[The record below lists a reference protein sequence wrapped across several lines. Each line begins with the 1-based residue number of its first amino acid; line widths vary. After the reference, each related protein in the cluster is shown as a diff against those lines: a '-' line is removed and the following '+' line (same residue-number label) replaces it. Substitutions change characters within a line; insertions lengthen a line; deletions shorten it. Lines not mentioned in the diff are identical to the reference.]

1 MSTIVN
7 SWQTL
12 MEANEDETVTDI
24 KFADGG
30 GVIDF
35 NNIQVTGF
43 DTTVTFNKPI
53 DFNNWEF
60 RNIYFRVAGCFYFK
74 GTITN
79 ANFLNVYSVNAYTTT
94 TSGTFKFEAF
104 NNNNITISGLFIQPM
119 NYYIIQCTKSI
130 NDAISIQNSSFK
142 FDILGNLD
150 LMSCYGSSTYYY
162 VDNCRFDFNII
173 WRETTQPSLRSDYA
187 SFTNC
192 LFTGS
197 IYAPNITSS
206 TNSYTF
212 LDRSKSANNII
223 DIRRRNYTSSD
234 TDIQLPV
241 STISSTGLNIYTNDT
256 GISYTF
262 KSGAQ
267 RFQGVTSAQL
277 SQPEYLFDLGFPIA
291 IGG

>member
-7 SWQTL
+7 SWQAL

-79 ANFLNVYSVNAYTTT
+79 ANFLNVYSVN
-94 TSGTFKFEAF
+94 TSTSFGTFRFEAF
-104 NNNNITISGLFIQPM
+104 NNNNITISGLFIQPRFC
-119 NYYIIQCTKSI
+119 YIIQCAKSI

-142 FDILGNLD
+142 FDILGDLD
-150 LMSCYGSSTYYY
+150 LMSCYGPSTYYY
-162 VDNCRFDFNII
+162 IDNCRFDFNMV
-173 WRETTQPSLRSDYA
+173 WRDSAQPYLHSDYA

-197 IYAPNITSS
+197 IYAPNIASS
-206 TNSYTF
+206 TNPSTIF
-212 LDRSKSANNII
+212 LDRSKAANNII
-223 DIRRRNYTSSD
+223 DIKRRNYTSSD
-234 TDIQLPV
+234 ADMKLRVYTA
-241 STISSTGLNIYTNDT
+241 SSTGLNIYTNDT
-256 GISYTF
+256 GISYEF
-262 KSGAQ
+262 AYGAQ

>member
-7 SWQTL
+7 SWQAL

-79 ANFLNVYSVNAYTTT
+79 ANFLNVYSVNTL
-94 TSGTFKFEAF
+94 TSFSTFRFEAF
-104 NNNNITISGLFIQPM
+104 NNNNITISGLFIQPK
-119 NYYIIQCTKSI
+119 YCYIIQCVKSI

-142 FDILGNLD
+142 FDILGDLA

-162 VDNCRFDFNII
+162 IDNCRFDFNIV
-173 WRETTQPSLRSDYA
+173 WRGTGQPYLYSDYA

-197 IYAPNITSS
+197 IYAPNITST
-206 TNSYTF
+206 TNAYTF
-212 LDRSKSANNII
+212 LDRGKSANNII

-234 TDIQLPV
+234 IDMKLRVAT
-241 STISSTGLNIYTNDT
+241 TSSTGLNIYTNDT
-256 GISYTF
+256 GISYDITT
-262 KSGAQ
+262 GAQ
-267 RFQGVTSAQL
+267 IFQGVTSAQL